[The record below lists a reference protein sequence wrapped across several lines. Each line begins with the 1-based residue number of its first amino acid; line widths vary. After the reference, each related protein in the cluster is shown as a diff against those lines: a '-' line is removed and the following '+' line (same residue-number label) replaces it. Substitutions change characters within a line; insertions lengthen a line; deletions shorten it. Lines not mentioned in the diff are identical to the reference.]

1 MSSLYDNC
9 DAVVTSATSA
19 AGVTAKVVN
28 TIRARNRE
36 NAKIATAALRILAL
50 MALLGTASQARVQA
64 AEASYSA
71 MAPLEQYLMADR
83 NSEISLARSAA
94 PESISRDAEVLVLGR
109 HGYETAVKGKNGWVC
124 VVERSWMAPFDDPE
138 FLNPDQRV
146 PLCLNPPAARTHL
159 PLTFKTT
166 ELAMAGQSK
175 TQMFDSIKA
184 AYDKKEL
191 PLPEPGAMCYMMSK
205 QQYFSRKA
213 GNADPHLMF
222 WFPQKGHI
230 DWGADFP
237 GSPVD
242 VHQYSPQPITEF
254 DISVSRWSDGTAVS
268 TDAH

>member
-1 MSSLYDNC
+1 MDRVMVKMIALGSCALVIALSSSWLARPQESGTLYE
-9 DAVVTSATSA
+9 
-19 AGVTAKVVN
+19 
-28 TIRARNRE
+28 R
-36 NAKIATAALRILAL
+36 
-50 MALLGTASQARVQA
+50 
-64 AEASYSA
+64 
-71 MAPLEQYLMADR
+71 MAPIDQYLMTDR
-83 NSEISLARSAA
+83 NTEIAFARTAA
-94 PESISRDAEVLVLGR
+94 PESISRDAQVLVLGR
-109 HGYETAVKGKNGWVC
+109 HGYETAIKGKNGWVC

-146 PLCLNPPAARTHL
+146 PLCLNPPGARTHL

-175 TQMFDSIKA
+175 TQIFDGIKA

-205 QQYFSRKA
+205 QQFFSRKA

-222 WFPQKGHI
+222 WFPQKDHVN
-230 DWGADFP
+230 WGADSP

-254 DISVSRWSDGTAVS
+254 DISVSEWSDGTPAPRN
-268 TDAH
+268 